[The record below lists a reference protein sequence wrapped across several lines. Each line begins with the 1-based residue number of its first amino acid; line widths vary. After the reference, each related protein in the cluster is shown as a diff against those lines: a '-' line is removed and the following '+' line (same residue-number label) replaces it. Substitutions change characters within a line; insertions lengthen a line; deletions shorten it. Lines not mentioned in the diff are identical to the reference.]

1 MNDTPKSTWTGA
13 SGKEYAY
20 FVCNLSFSP
29 TADQDGNYI
38 FAKDVAGYFQVVYI
52 GQGDLA
58 SRKAAHL
65 ADGCVTQKGAT
76 HFLCHI
82 KKNRRSRLAEED
94 DLLQAYLEAY
104 APSGCN
110 QKLGG

>member
-1 MNDTPKSTWTGA
+1 MDDTPRGTWTGA

-20 FVCNLSFSP
+20 FVYNLGFKP
-29 TADQDGNYI
+29 NAGQDGNYI
-38 FAKDVAGYFQVVYI
+38 FAKDADGYFQTVYI

-82 KKNRRSRLAEED
+82 NMSQQARLAEED
-94 DLLQAYLEAY
+94 DLLLVNLAAY